1 MNPGISQWLEQTSL
15 CAEHDPGA
23 MGESGF
29 MPHQLHFQL
38 MTDPEK
44 IKATVTCG
52 WDMVRQQEGLRSDNE
67 KQVANSSHDT
77 SQTRGLPATLGM
89 GWTQKK

>member
-1 MNPGISQWLEQTSL
+1 
-15 CAEHDPGA
+15 

-29 MPHQLHFQL
+29 MLHQLHFQL